1 MNPREIV
8 VELLSQLGSSREA
21 REYLRKFSSKES
33 SQFAVIKVG
42 GEVLQND
49 LSELAS
55 AIGFLHHVGLFPIV
69 LHGAG
74 TQLNQAL
81 ADAGIPS
88 EKIEGVR
95 VTTPE
100 VMSVVRPVI
109 YQQNLRLVEALERLG
124 IRARS
129 LQHGIFNCEFEDE
142 QKFGLVGRVAN
153 VELASIRSTIAAGSL
168 PIVTCLGETPAG
180 QVLNVNADVAAAAL
194 VLNIQPQKIIFLSP
208 TGGLLNE
215 ENNVISAINLET
227 DYARLLDSGWVHS
240 GMRLKLIQIAEMLEQ
255 LPPSSSV
262 SITSASNLTR
272 ELFTHRGA
280 GTLIRRG
287 EGFSSET
294 QITGLRQSELKSLIE
309 VCFNRRLD
317 EGWFSEVDLDSLIWA
332 GSGRAAAVID
342 SGFQGIPYMNKF
354 AVTPAA
360 QGEGLGAA
368 LWEQISVRYPQLYW
382 RSRAD
387 NPVNTWYNREAD
399 FRIRSGEWQVFGYGI
414 DDFSLIEALVNN
426 AQSRKEYWVEK
437 MPSEGS
443 IS

>member
-1 MNPREIV
+1 
-8 VELLSQLGSSREA
+8 
-21 REYLRKFSSKES
+21 
-33 SQFAVIKVG
+33 
-42 GEVLQND
+42 
-49 LSELAS
+49 
-55 AIGFLHHVGLFPIV
+55 
-69 LHGAG
+69 
-74 TQLNQAL
+74 
-81 ADAGIPS
+81 
-88 EKIEGVR
+88 
-95 VTTPE
+95 
-100 VMSVVRPVI
+100 
-109 YQQNLRLVEALERLG
+109 
-124 IRARS
+124 
-129 LQHGIFNCEFEDE
+129 
-142 QKFGLVGRVAN
+142 
-153 VELASIRSTIAAGSL
+153 
-168 PIVTCLGETPAG
+168 
-180 QVLNVNADVAAAAL
+180 
-194 VLNIQPQKIIFLSP
+194 
-208 TGGLLNE
+208 
-215 ENNVISAINLET
+215 ET

-294 QITGLRQSELKSLIE
+294 KITGLRQSELKSLIE

-387 NPVNTWYNREAD
+387 NPVNTWYNRQAD

>member
-1 MNPREIV
+1 MKPREIV
-8 VELLSQLGSSREA
+8 VELLSQLGSNREA
-21 REYLRKFSSKES
+21 REYLRKFSSRES

-81 ADAGIPS
+81 ADAGIET

-100 VMSVVRPVI
+100 VMSVVRPVV
-109 YQQNLRLVEALERLG
+109 YQQNLRLVEALESLG

-129 LQHGIFNCEFEDE
+129 LQHGIFDCETEDHD
-142 QKFGLVGRVAN
+142 KYGLVGRVTN
-153 VELASIRSTIAAGSL
+153 VQLASIRSTIAAGSL
-168 PIVTCLGETPAG
+168 PIVTCLGETASG

-194 VLNIQPQKIIFLSP
+194 VKKIQPQKIIFLSP

-215 ENNVISAINLET
+215 NQKIISAINLET
-227 DYARLLDSGWVHS
+227 DYQRLLNSDWVHS
-240 GMRLKLIQIAEMLEQ
+240 GMRLKLIQIAELLQQ
-255 LPPSSSV
+255 LPPSTSV
-262 SITSASNLTR
+262 SITSAKNLTR

-287 EGFSSET
+287 EGFAVEND
-294 QITGLRQSELKSLIE
+294 ITGLRQSELKALIE
-309 VCFNRRLD
+309 VCFQRRLD
-317 EGWFSEVDLDSLIWA
+317 DRWFSEINLSSLIWA

-342 SGFQGIPYMNKF
+342 QGCQGIAYMDKF
-354 AVTPAA
+354 AVTPTA

-368 LWEQISVRYPQLYW
+368 LWKQICQRYSKLYW
-382 RSRAD
+382 RSRAN
-387 NPVNTWYNREAD
+387 NPVNSWYNRQAD
-399 FRIRSGEWQVFGYGI
+399 FRIRAGDWQVFGVGI
-414 DDFSLIEALVNN
+414 DDFDLINDLVRD
-426 AQSRKEYWVEK
+426 AQSRPEYWIDSGLVE
-437 MPSEGS
+437 EGTS
-443 IS
+443 

>member
-1 MNPREIV
+1 MKPRDIV

-81 ADAGIPS
+81 ADAGIQS

-95 VTTPE
+95 VTTPQ

-129 LQHGIFNCEFEDE
+129 LQHGIFNCEFEDQ

-153 VELASIRSTIAAGSL
+153 VDLASIRSTIAAGSL
-168 PIVTCLGETPAG
+168 PIVTCLGETSAG

-194 VLNIQPQKIIFLSP
+194 VMNIQPQKIIFLSP

-215 ENNVISAINLET
+215 ENEVISAINLET
-227 DYARLLDSGWVHS
+227 DYARLLNSGWVHS

-287 EGFSSET
+287 EGFSNET
-294 QITGLRQSELKSLIE
+294 EITGLRQSELKSLIE
-309 VCFNRRLD
+309 VCFQRRLND
-317 EGWFSEVDLDSLIWA
+317 DWFSEVDLESLIWA

-342 SGFQGIPYMNKF
+342 RGFHGIPYMNKF
-354 AVTPAA
+354 AVTPTA

-368 LWEQISVRYPQLYW
+368 LWEQISARYPQLYW

-387 NPVNTWYNREAD
+387 NPVNSWYNRQAD
-399 FRIRSGEWQVFGYGI
+399 FRIRAGDWQVFGCGI
-414 DDFSLIEALVNN
+414 DDFNRIEALVQN
-426 AQSRKEYWVEK
+426 AQSRKEYWTEK
-437 MPSEGS
+437 LPREGA

>member
-1 MNPREIV
+1 MKPREIV
-8 VELLSQLGSSREA
+8 VELLSQLGSNREA
-21 REYLRKFSSKES
+21 REYLRKFSSRES

-81 ADAGIPS
+81 ADAGIQT

-100 VMSVVRPVI
+100 VMSVVRPVV
-109 YQQNLRLVEALERLG
+109 YQQNLRLVEALESLG

-129 LQHGIFNCEFEDE
+129 LQHGIFDCEIEDLD
-142 QKFGLVGRVAN
+142 KYGLVGRVAK
-153 VELASIRSTIAAGSL
+153 VQLASIRSTIAAGSL
-168 PIVTCLGETPAG
+168 PIVTCLGETSAG

-194 VLNIQPQKIIFLSP
+194 VKQIQPQKIIFLSP

-215 ENNVISAINLET
+215 ENEIISAINLET
-227 DYARLLDSGWVHS
+227 DYHRLLNADWVHS
-240 GMRLKLIQIAEMLEQ
+240 GMRLKLIQIAELLQQ
-255 LPPSSSV
+255 LPPSTSV
-262 SITSASNLTR
+262 SITSAKNLTR

-287 EGFSSET
+287 EGFAVENSIS
-294 QITGLRQSELKSLIE
+294 GLRQSELKALIE
-309 VCFNRRLD
+309 VCFQRRLD
-317 EGWFSEVDLDSLIWA
+317 DRWFTEIKLDSLIWA

-342 SGFQGIPYMNKF
+342 QGCQGIPYMNKF
-354 AVTPAA
+354 AVTPTA

-368 LWEQISVRYPQLYW
+368 LWEQVCERYSRLYW
-382 RSRAD
+382 RSRAN
-387 NPVNTWYNREAD
+387 NPVNSWYNRQAD
-399 FRIRSGEWQVFGYGI
+399 FRIRAGEWQVFGLGI
-414 DDFSLIEALVNN
+414 DDFDLVNQLVSD
-426 AQSRKEYWVEK
+426 ARSRPEYWVDPDLVE
-437 MPSEGS
+437 EGVA
-443 IS
+443 